1 VDDKTILASGRPK
14 ASLVVRQGA
23 QAGTTFPL
31 TGEAVILGREE
42 GVGITLHDP
51 EASRQHAR
59 ISWQAGNYVLED
71 LGSTNG
77 TFLNGVQLTGQ
88 RPLRP
93 GDSIGIGQT
102 VLVFQ
107 AQAGVGP
114 VPARPTV
121 AAVQPVSA
129 SPPPPAAAPAAS
141 EGGGSRCLL
150 WGCGCLILLI
160 LLLIVGVAA
169 AAILL
174 TPQQLQDI
182 QRFFDENGIPIQ
194 LTLLY
199 VTHWLA

>member
-1 VDDKTILASGRPK
+1 MDDKTILASSRPR

-51 EASRQHAR
+51 ETSRQHAR
-59 ISWQAGNYVLED
+59 ISWQAGSYVLED

-77 TFLNGVQLTGQ
+77 TFLNSVQLTGQ

-93 GDSIGIGQT
+93 GDSIGLGQT

-114 VPARPTV
+114 MPARPTV
-121 AAVQPVSA
+121 TPVQPVS
-129 SPPPPAAAPAAS
+129 PPPPVAAPA
-141 EGGGSRCLL
+141 ETKEGGSRCLL